1 MTEYQVK
8 TENTLAH
15 GFPNEEEMK
24 EERKLDD
31 KDWFCWPQQFTY
43 VSNDSVDYIKDIF
56 YVALASFEG
65 NRATKQTTPKNDKKC
80 KGNVTK
86 CWDER
91 AFNRCT
97 VCQSQQIFIFSSK
110 TIIPFFFR
118 PKYLLY
124 PAPQYPSPQTLIANI
139 SMHERKHRYRFPSNI
154 HHAVSLLSLPGH
166 QQIIKYGC
174 STSPALLLLY
184 FCRSLHEMLRYVFY
198 RLLCIHLIVFLYI
211 FRILCIKFVTFRF
224 VSLRYVTFRYVIY
237 SNEV

>member
-1 MTEYQVK
+1 MQSIEAIKHHSDLFITLNLTNYRINFKSTNLWTSFRFDLLSWTSRGRNLSKIRGKMTEYQVK

-15 GFPNEEEMK
+15 GFINEEEMK

-56 YVALASFEG
+56 YVAIASFEG

-118 PKYLLY
+118 PKYLLH
-124 PAPQYPSPQTLIANI
+124 PAP
-139 SMHERKHRYRFPSNI
+139 
-154 HHAVSLLSLPGH
+154 
-166 QQIIKYGC
+166 
-174 STSPALLLLY
+174 
-184 FCRSLHEMLRYVFY
+184 
-198 RLLCIHLIVFLYI
+198 
-211 FRILCIKFVTFRF
+211 
-224 VSLRYVTFRYVIY
+224 
-237 SNEV
+237 